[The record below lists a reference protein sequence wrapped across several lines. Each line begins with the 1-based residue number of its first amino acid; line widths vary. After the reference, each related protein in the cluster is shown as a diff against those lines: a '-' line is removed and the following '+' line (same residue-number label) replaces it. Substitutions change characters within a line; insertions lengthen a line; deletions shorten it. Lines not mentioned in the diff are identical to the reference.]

1 MNAKYVTIYLGTMS
15 ISVVEG
21 LGAGLPSMLQSWEPL
36 MHVVGRLD
44 YVYKNPD
51 HTGG

>member
-1 MNAKYVTIYLGTMS
+1 MNAKYVTVFLGTMS

-21 LGAGLPSMLQSWEPL
+21 LGAGLPSMLQSWAPL

-44 YVYKNPD
+44 YVYKSRV
-51 HTGG
+51 HTAG